1 MPGPC
6 DPDGAGGRKLASGGR
21 RIPQADPFL
30 PQFVVEGTT
39 RSAALEASRGLF
51 DQLTAGVRPVVGRSG
66 IRAEPGEERPTG
78 AARGRACGACASAMG
93 AACVCACVCRA
104 GSAISAC
111 AEDQAYMYG
120 CRSEYIYMY
129 IYTHHPL
136 PAYGAGVLLPTWHR
150 PDFFTW
156 SSCRA
161 MTSRLSSNRG
171 DEGSRLR
178 ARRSGAGDRG
188 RGEHAARGGY
198 VRGDGARFWGA
209 DGSAHLAWA
218 GPSATD
224 DCGAGRTLNFT
235 TPRNRGGPT
244 HGCAPTSAGEYM

>member
-1 MPGPC
+1 MSGAQGSGRHPVRNGQRGQPGV
-6 DPDGAGGRKLASGGR
+6 ARAVRVR
-21 RIPQADPFL
+21 RPW
-30 PQFVVEGTT
+30 
-39 RSAALEASRGLF
+39 
-51 DQLTAGVRPVVGRSG
+51 
-66 IRAEPGEERPTG
+66 
-78 AARGRACGACASAMG
+78 ARRAC
-93 AACVCACVCRA
+93 VR
-104 GSAISAC
+104 AC
-111 AEDQAYMYG
+111 AEQGARSRHARRIKAYMYG